1 MILRRVMVHFQR
13 QEWVAIAIDF
23 LIVVLG
29 VFIGLQVQEFAVERD
44 RQKSERGYLTR
55 LHGEIEQLL
64 ETRSR
69 YDRSRTTFSA
79 DLLGAVQVLDD
90 TKGTALLSPGQC
102 DAVAGSAHTTVPPAD
117 LPTVAELL
125 SAGRLDQLSSAK
137 VRTAIVTYMQE
148 AARARDLIA
157 VITDSGRDLGKAYP
171 HLITHHVG
179 PSRIR
184 IEEIWLNPECRTEAM
199 RTDLVFRNELSENA
213 YMYNVYTTRAVLP
226 VSRQLAALH
235 AVLDAEMGVAH
246 PASKNLTS
254 SKPSL
259 GQQ

>member
-1 MILRRVMVHFQR
+1 MILRRVMSHFQK
-13 QEWVAIAIDF
+13 QEWAAIAIDF
-23 LIVVLG
+23 VIVVLG
-29 VFIGLQVQEFAVERD
+29 VFIGLQVQAFAVERD
-44 RQKSERGYLTR
+44 RQKSERGYVTR

-64 ETRSR
+64 ETRAR

-79 DLLGAVQVLDD
+79 DLLGAVQVLNDAN
-90 TKGTALLSPGQC
+90 GTAQLSPEQC
-102 DAVAGSAHTTVPPAD
+102 DAVAGSAHTTVPPAE

-125 SAGRLDQLSSAK
+125 SAGRLDHLSSAT
-137 VRTAIVTYMQE
+137 VRTAILTYIQD

-179 PSRIR
+179 ASRIR

-199 RTDLVFRNELSENA
+199 RTDLAFRNELSENA

-235 AVLDAEMGVAH
+235 AVLDTEMGVTH
-246 PASKNLTS
+246 PAGAPVLDP
-254 SKPSL
+254 KP
-259 GQQ
+259 Q